1 MQQKIYKKGMDIS
14 TILYGLLA
22 IAIGIAVFVF
32 VVAGNY
38 TITLYRIAIPTW
50 VIAVVGVIIC
60 LVGIILIVIG
70 FSSQLCAECGGSIEF
85 SELNFS
91 LKQNDTVV
99 KAAQQFDASLLQPDF
114 VPELNENITLNIRY
128 CKKCRQIGE
137 IEVEKTAEFHESTT
151 NLVPNTVVPK
161 DKMKAFADFAETHGS
176 EDEG

>member
-1 MQQKIYKKGMDIS
+1 MQQIYKKGMEFK

-22 IAIGIAVFVF
+22 IGIAIAVFVF

-38 TITLYRIAIPTW
+38 TITFYRIAIPTW
-50 VIAVVGVIIC
+50 ASAVVGAIIGLGGLIL
-60 LVGIILIVIG
+60 LVTG
-70 FSSQLCAECGGSIEF
+70 FRAQLCAECGGSIEF

-91 LKQNDTVV
+91 LAKKDTVV

-114 VPELNENITLNIRY
+114 VPELDENITLNIWY

-137 IEVEKTAEFHESTT
+137 LEVEKTEESHASTS
-151 NLVPNTVVPK
+151 NLVKKSIVPK
-161 DKMKAFADFAETHGS
+161 DKMKAFADFVEMHGS